1 MALITSGAN
10 AFAPLFLGEIKMLD
24 NLEVRRVANGFVVML
39 NTTDG
44 DSKEYIFE
52 SERKMFKFLRTW
64 LLQKAG
70 SDETDD

>member
-1 MALITSGAN
+1 
-10 AFAPLFLGEIKMLD
+10 MLD